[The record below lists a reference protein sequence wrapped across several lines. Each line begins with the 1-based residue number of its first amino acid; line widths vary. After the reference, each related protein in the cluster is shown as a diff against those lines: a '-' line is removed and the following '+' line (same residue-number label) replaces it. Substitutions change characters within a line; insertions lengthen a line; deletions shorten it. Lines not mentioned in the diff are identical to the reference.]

1 MCYNILRSTKGVIP
15 MKKSVY
21 SIVLMDDVI
30 RAVDEQAYRLG
41 TSRSNLINQIL
52 AAHLSCVTPE
62 MRMQKIFSS
71 ISQMINSR
79 FQVQQQRSDSLMTL
93 RSALEYKYRPTIN
106 YRVELVRAPDNYIG
120 TLRVHIRTQSSTL
133 ISLFSNFFNWWA
145 DFELWILNGTD
156 CPDYSCE
163 LSPGCFTRKLIYCE
177 RSAEET
183 GEAIYSYIE
192 LLDRTIRLYFSA
204 PQSFSQETPVVEREY
219 RKLLE
224 RTII

>member
-1 MCYNILRSTKGVIP
+1 

-52 AAHLSCVTPE
+52 AAHLSCITPE
-62 MRMQKIFSS
+62 MRMQEIFNSL
-71 ISQMINSR
+71 SQMISSR
-79 FQVQQQRSDSLMTL
+79 FQIQQQRSDSLMTL

-106 YRVELVRAPDNYIG
+106 YRVELARAPDKYIG
-120 TLRVHIRTQSSTL
+120 TLRVHIRTQSNQL
-133 ISLFSNFFNWWA
+133 ISLFSSFFEWWA
-145 DFELWILNGTD
+145 DFELWILND
-156 CPDYSCE
+156 RNCPDYSCE
-163 LSPGCFTRKLIYCE
+163 ISPGCFTRKLIRCE
-177 RSAEET
+177 RSDEET

-192 LLDRTIRLYFSA
+192 FLDKAVGLYFSA
-204 PQSFSQETPVVEREY
+204 PQSFSQETPAIEREY

>member
-62 MRMQKIFSS
+62 MRMQEIFSS

-133 ISLFSNFFNWWA
+133 ISLFSNFFQFA
-145 DFELWILNGTD
+145 TCITKLVIHVLNCATD
-156 CPDYSCE
+156 RRP
-163 LSPGCFTRKLIYCE
+163 
-177 RSAEET
+177 
-183 GEAIYSYIE
+183 IE
-192 LLDRTIRLYFSA
+192 
-204 PQSFSQETPVVEREY
+204 
-219 RKLLE
+219 
-224 RTII
+224 